1 MGHKNKVSL
10 AISIKLLFCVSFFNS
25 NIMNVV
31 LQLTRVVFLWQ
42 EIETVCVVSFSW
54 QKEVLEATVPPW
66 AVLNNSVKSRE
77 PDQGS

>member
-1 MGHKNKVSL
+1 MGHKNRVSL